1 MLLDSLDQ
9 QLRITEEECRGYKE
23 FLEQLETT
31 DSDEKEEDYDQT
43 LKQVSI
49 NYDDSYET
57 HILWYQES
65 NSQMACAVYMSS

>member
-49 NYDDSYET
+49 NYDDSY
-57 HILWYQES
+57 
-65 NSQMACAVYMSS
+65 